1 MRAPDPAADR
11 RVPNG
16 RPPLKYALHYKRNS
30 TEFRFGTL
38 KEFWAYVRA
47 NGLCT
52 VEADDIAHAGRLL
65 SPDFEIHDYDIDGV
79 VRIEG
84 RDSPLD
90 GG

>member
-1 MRAPDPAADR
+1 M
-11 RVPNG
+11 
-16 RPPLKYALHYKRNS
+16 KYALHYKRNS